1 VAEQRKVLNDYEASD
16 VRVAYLHAHLKSWQD
31 PINYLESRG
40 LTTWHLTPGEEK
52 RA

>member
-1 VAEQRKVLNDYEASD
+1 MAEQRKVFKDYEASD
-16 VRVAYLHAHLKSWQD
+16 VRDADLHAHLKSWQD

-40 LTTWHLTPGEEK
+40 LTTWHLTPGQEK